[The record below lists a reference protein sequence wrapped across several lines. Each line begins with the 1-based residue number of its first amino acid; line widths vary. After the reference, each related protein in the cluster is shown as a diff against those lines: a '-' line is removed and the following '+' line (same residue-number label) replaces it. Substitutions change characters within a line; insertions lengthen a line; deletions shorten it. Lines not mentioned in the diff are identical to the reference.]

1 MKNFL
6 FINFL
11 YHKIFIIFL
20 KKYWAVSP
28 LPQRFRKKAFA
39 YESKYQKNSLIR
51 SADKCFIV
59 SLVSLKFLL
68 C

>member
-1 MKNFL
+1 MT
-6 FINFL
+6 
-11 YHKIFIIFL
+11 FL
-20 KKYWAVSP
+20 KKYWALPP

-39 YESKYQKNSLIR
+39 HESKNQKNSLIR